1 MKGDSMENTS
11 IDLNEVAKII
21 GLKEITIQLLNQRI
35 AELQRELAILKKE
48 KKDESASDDNSTS

>member
-1 MKGDSMENTS
+1 MKGDSMENAP

>member
-1 MKGDSMENTS
+1 MKGDSMENAP

-48 KKDESASDDNSTS
+48 KKDESASDDNSAS

>member
-1 MKGDSMENTS
+1 MKGDSMENTP

>member
-48 KKDESASDDNSTS
+48 KKDESASDDNSAS

>member
-1 MKGDSMENTS
+1 MENTP